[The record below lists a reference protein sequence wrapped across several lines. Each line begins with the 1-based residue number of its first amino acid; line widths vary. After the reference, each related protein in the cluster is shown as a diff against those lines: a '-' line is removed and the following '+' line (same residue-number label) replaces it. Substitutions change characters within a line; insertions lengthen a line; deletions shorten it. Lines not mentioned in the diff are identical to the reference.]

1 VKAAIGLLVAA
12 ALALGQSAKPAS
24 APAGNP
30 SPDTGS
36 KPPVINVPPSAPVGG
51 KTAAPASTAP
61 AESAVLGAPNAPA
74 QAMLAPTAGTYVT
87 HPSPFL
93 KKDLEEVY
101 KRSRVKGRLAFS
113 VYSTRYGRTE
123 ASFNDSE
130 WFTPASCLKL
140 IVTAAA
146 IDTFPVNFFPPTLMD
161 VFGTVRNRTLAG
173 KVRISGEGD
182 PNVSDRFFPDALSPL
197 EPFLD
202 SLKALGIDTIRGTV
216 EVTDTFFTGPHRP
229 EAWKQHHFNTWYGA
243 EVSALSYNDNAFTL
257 NVLPGAKV
265 GGPAVALVKPDV
277 GYVRIVNRTK
287 TVAGRK
293 RRIVPSQNPDS
304 TVITLSGY
312 IGNKAPGFQ
321 MILPVRNPTRY
332 FRASFLKA
340 MASHGMVMKPD
351 TVAAQ
356 APFIRSYRFTTAPL
370 IDIVEEINQ
379 RSQNLHAEMTLRQL
393 GKFVKGDGSSA
404 AGIRAEKEFLHRQG
418 LDTNDFQ
425 LHDGCGLSSSNKI
438 KPKAMAALL
447 AKMARHRYARDYIT
461 SLASPGLDGATGR
474 RMRPYMQTNLLRYK
488 TGSISGVQGLCG
500 YAFGVDGD
508 TLAAALFINDFR
520 GSPESASR
528 LMDSLLVH
536 VALFY
541 NKERP
546 ALIEAHKLLNRA
558 DAPADYMDR
567 LKFFSAALRDKP
579 YFLGPTGEGRFGRIE
594 ATPVLDLDRF
604 DCVTYIE
611 SSMSLALSRQ
621 ARDMLPRLLALRY
634 GSDTIDYPTRNHYF
648 VEDWLRNNA
657 SLVRVVRF
665 AGDSLLK
672 KPIDKIKFFSSKQ
685 LPAPLANPVADIA
698 FMPYDKAM
706 AMMSNWTYGEKF
718 LGVAFVTDIPGLD
731 VTHTGFLVADGK
743 NPPLL
748 RNASQLLHKVADM
761 PFKEYLESRKGK
773 CAGVLF
779 FEFLPPRT

>member
-1 VKAAIGLLVAA
+1 MAALVLGDSTKTEIKAKAPPVAPAPAA
-12 ALALGQSAKPAS
+12 APIGGQ
-24 APAGNP
+24 
-30 SPDTGS
+30 
-36 KPPVINVPPSAPVGG
+36 
-51 KTAAPASTAP
+51 TAAPASPTP
-61 AESAVLGAPNAPA
+61 SESAVLGAPNAPS
-74 QAMLAPTAGTYVT
+74 QMLLTAPLSRTYVT
-87 HPSPFL
+87 RPSPFL

-123 ASFNDSE
+123 AALNDTE

-140 IVTAAA
+140 VVTAAA
-146 IDTFPVNFFPPTLMD
+146 LDTFPVNFFPPTLMD
-161 VFGTVRNRTLAG
+161 VFGTVQNKTLTG
-173 KVRISGEGD
+173 KIRISGEGD

-197 EPFLD
+197 EPFMD
-202 SLKALGIDTIRGTV
+202 SLKALGIDTIRGSV

-243 EVSALSYNDNAFTL
+243 EVSALSYNDNTFTL
-257 NVLPGAKV
+257 NVLPGAKP
-265 GGPAVALVKPDV
+265 GSPAIAVVKPDV
-277 GYVRIVNRTK
+277 GYVRIVNRAK

-293 RRIVPSQNPDS
+293 RRIVPAQNPDS
-304 TVITLSGY
+304 TVITLNGY
-312 IGNKAPGFQ
+312 VGNKAPGFQ
-321 MILPVRNPTRY
+321 MILPVRNPTQY
-332 FRASFLKA
+332 FRASFLKS
-340 MASHGMVMKPD
+340 MAAHGLVMRPD
-351 TVAAQ
+351 TAGAGS
-356 APFIRSYRFTTAPL
+356 PLFHSFRFTTAPL
-370 IDIVEEINQ
+370 MDIVEEINQ

-425 LHDGCGLSSSNKI
+425 LHDGCGLSANNRI
-438 KPKAMAALL
+438 KPRAMAGLL
-447 AKMARHRYARDYIT
+447 ASMTRHRYGKDYIS
-461 SLASPGLDGATGR
+461 SLASPGLDGATGK

-500 YAFGVDGD
+500 YAFGIDGD

-520 GSPESASR
+520 GSPESAQR

-546 ALIEAHKLLNRA
+546 ALIEAHKLLGRS
-558 DAPADYMDR
+558 DAPASYPDR
-567 LKFFSAALRDKP
+567 LKFFSQALQEKP

-594 ATPVLDLDRF
+594 ATPLIDLDRF

-611 SSMSLALSRQ
+611 SSMSLALSHKTREV
-621 ARDMLPRLLALRY
+621 LPNILALRY
-634 GSDTIDYPTRNHYF
+634 GSDTVDYVTRNHYF

-665 AGDSLLK
+665 PGDSLLK

-685 LPAPLANPVADIA
+685 LPAPAVNPVAEIP
-698 FMPYDKAM
+698 FMPYAKAL
-706 AMMSNWTYGEKF
+706 AMMSNWTFGEKF

-743 NPPLL
+743 NPPML
-748 RNASQLLHKVADM
+748 RNASQIQHKVADM

-779 FEFLPPRT
+779 FEFLPPPI

>member
-1 VKAAIGLLVAA
+1 
-12 ALALGQSAKPAS
+12 ST
-24 APAGNP
+24 APA
-30 SPDTGS
+30 
-36 KPPVINVPPSAPVGG
+36 APVGG
-51 KTAAPASTAP
+51 QSAAPADPTPS
-61 AESAVLGAPNAPA
+61 ESAVLGAPNAPA
-74 QAMLAPTAGTYVT
+74 QTVLAPVGRTYAT
-87 HPSPFL
+87 NPSPYL

-113 VYSTRYGRTE
+113 VYSTRYGRIE
-123 ASFNDSE
+123 ASLNDTE

-146 IDTFPVNFFPPTLMD
+146 LDTFPVNFFPATLMD
-161 VFGTVRNRTLAG
+161 VFGTVQNRTLTG
-173 KVRISGEGD
+173 KIRISGEGD

-202 SLKALGIDTIRGTV
+202 SLKALGIDTIRGAV
-216 EVTDTFFTGPHRP
+216 EVTDTFFTGPRRP

-243 EVSALSYNDNAFTL
+243 EVSALSYNDNTFTL
-257 NVLPGAKV
+257 SVLPGARP
-265 GGPAVALVKPDV
+265 GSPAVAVVKPDV
-277 GYVRIVNRTK
+277 GYVRIVNKAR

-293 RRIVPSQNPDS
+293 RRIVPAQNPDS

-312 IGNKAPGFQ
+312 VGNKAPGFQ
-321 MILPVRNPTRY
+321 MILPVRNPTQY
-332 FRASFLKA
+332 FRASVLKS
-340 MASHGMVMKPD
+340 MASHGFVMRPD
-351 TVAAQ
+351 TVAAGS
-356 APFIRSYRFTTAPL
+356 PLVRSFRFTTAPL
-370 IDIVEEINQ
+370 IDVVEEINQ

-393 GKFVKGDGSSA
+393 GKFVKGDGSAA

-425 LHDGCGLSSSNKI
+425 LHDGCGLSSRNHI
-438 KPKAMAALL
+438 KPRAMAGLL
-447 AKMARHRYARDYIT
+447 AAMARHRYARDYIT

-500 YAFGVDGD
+500 YAFGIDGD

-546 ALIEAHKLLNRA
+546 ALIEAHKLLGRE
-558 DAPADYMDR
+558 DAPLAYPER
-567 LKFFSAALRDKP
+567 LKYFSKALLEKP

-594 ATPVLDLDRF
+594 ATPLIDLDRF

-611 SSMSLALSRQ
+611 SAMSLALSRQ
-621 ARDMLPRLLALRY
+621 TRDMLPRILALRY
-634 GSDTIDYPTRNHYF
+634 RSDTLDYATRNHYF

-665 AGDSLLK
+665 PGDSLLR

-685 LPAPLANPVADIA
+685 LPAPAANPIADIA
-698 FMPYDKAM
+698 FMPYAKALE
-706 AMMSNWTYGEKF
+706 MMSDRTWGEKF

-743 NPPLL
+743 NPPVL
-748 RNASQLLHKVADM
+748 RNASQLQHKVVDM

-779 FEFLPPRT
+779 FEFLPPPI